1 MILLPIETHVTWKI
15 LLNIETCHKRKWD
28 WILQLPEKALM
39 LQMINFSQLL
49 ESLLRFFGTFHVEHL
64 EMANGHT
71 IDVCPGYCPTSA
83 DQPGHHLFSKAI
95 PEVQHSG
102 KREKKFNLISP
113 PLRKV
118 VQEKM
123 ARPGWSP
130 SNYSKS
136 HLLQPFSAQGWL
148 DASNCGW
155 IGTFDALNQD
165 TNRKLWDLSSKLD
178 LLSVAN
184 LHNQNDEKNGTMLF
198 QMLFWQTG
206 LSFGRLPPPLP
217 PYPPLCGNHL
227 WNATSPLSQFYP
239 LLNVGSSNIP
249 LFLTLSWILVLNSCF
264 RSILNLSKRCFTQ
277 FQFSCITSFYYAQ
290 NFDLKQYVKPP
301 LNP

>member
-1 MILLPIETHVTWKI
+1 MSRERSCLISKPVINENEIEFCSFQKKHWCYKWSTFPSSLKVFWDFLALFTLNTLRWPMGTLSMCVPDIAQHRPTNQVT
-15 LLNIETCHKRKWD
+15 
-28 WILQLPEKALM
+28 
-39 LQMINFSQLL
+39 
-49 ESLLRFFGTFHVEHL
+49 
-64 EMANGHT
+64 
-71 IDVCPGYCPTSA
+71 TS
-83 DQPGHHLFSKAI
+83 PFSKAI

-155 IGTFDALNQD
+155 IGTFDALSQD

-184 LHNQNDEKNGTMLF
+184 LHNQNDEKTALCCF
-198 QMLFWQTG
+198 KC
-206 LSFGRLPPPLP
+206 SSGRLVSLLGDSPPPPFLSSLVWKS
-217 PYPPLCGNHL
+217 PLKRNL
-227 WNATSPLSQFYP
+227 PLSQFYP

-249 LFLTLSWILVLNSCF
+249 LFFLFHESWC
-264 RSILNLSKRCFTQ
+264 
-277 FQFSCITSFYYAQ
+277 
-290 NFDLKQYVKPP
+290 
-301 LNP
+301 

>member
-1 MILLPIETHVTWKI
+1 MQLHRNDQLFPAQGPSSS
-15 LLNIETCHKRKWD
+15 RKVFWD
-28 WILQLPEKALM
+28 GFLAL
-39 LQMINFSQLL
+39 
-49 ESLLRFFGTFHVEHL
+49 FHLEHL

-71 IDVCPGYCPTSA
+71 MSRERCVSRILPNIGRPA
-83 DQPGHHLFSKAI
+83 HHLSSKAI
-95 PEVQHSG
+95 PEVQPSR

-155 IGTFDALNQD
+155 IGTFDALSQD

-184 LHNQNDEKNGTMLF
+184 LHNQNDEKMALCCF
-198 QMLFWQTG
+198 KC
-206 LSFGRLPPPLP
+206 SSGRLVSLLGDSPSLPILPCVEFTSETQPPPS
-217 PYPPLCGNHL
+217 H
-227 WNATSPLSQFYP
+227 S
-239 LLNVGSSNIP
+239 
-249 LFLTLSWILVLNSCF
+249 
-264 RSILNLSKRCFTQ
+264 FTRY
-277 FQFSCITSFYYAQ
+277 SM
-290 NFDLKQYVKPP
+290 
-301 LNP
+301 

>member
-1 MILLPIETHVTWKI
+1 MRLNLAASRKSIDATNDQLFPAPWKSSEI
-15 LLNIETCHKRKWD
+15 FLALFTLNT
-28 WILQLPEKALM
+28 
-39 LQMINFSQLL
+39 
-49 ESLLRFFGTFHVEHL
+49 LRWPMGTLSMCVPDIAQHR
-64 EMANGHT
+64 
-71 IDVCPGYCPTSA
+71 PTNQVATS
-83 DQPGHHLFSKAI
+83 PFSKAI

-155 IGTFDALNQD
+155 IGTFDALSQD

-184 LHNQNDEKNGTMLF
+184 LHNQNDEKTAPCCF
-198 QMLFWQTG
+198 KC
-206 LSFGRLPPPLP
+206 SSGRLVSLLGESLPPSLPILPCVEFTSETQPPPS
-217 PYPPLCGNHL
+217 H
-227 WNATSPLSQFYP
+227 S
-239 LLNVGSSNIP
+239 
-249 LFLTLSWILVLNSCF
+249 
-264 RSILNLSKRCFTQ
+264 FTRY
-277 FQFSCITSFYYAQ
+277 ST
-290 NFDLKQYVKPP
+290 
-301 LNP
+301 